1 MELGAQ
7 NNTQLITTSASAE
20 FIQPIAWALHKY
32 TAKALP
38 SLHTPASSGNDGK
51 KGVVEQEM
59 KLRCKPG
66 DLALII
72 HDEVSC
78 RENIGKLVKVA
89 GPLGY
94 NQRLK
99 KQCWLIEPVK
109 AEMWHYVTFT
119 GKHYSRILTFAGEAE
134 HPDAWLFPIDPNL
147 WSQDEFGKE
156 NTLQSQHDFAT
167 EAA

>member
-1 MELGAQ
+1 M
-7 NNTQLITTSASAE
+7 
-20 FIQPIAWALHKY
+20 
-32 TAKALP
+32 AKALP
-38 SLHTPASSGNDGK
+38 SLHTPASFGNGGTT
-51 KGVVEQEM
+51 GVMEQEM

-72 HDEVSC
+72 HDEDSC
-78 RENIGKLVKVA
+78 QENIGKLVKVA

-109 AEMWHYVTFT
+109 AEMWQCVTVNGIHYARNV
-119 GKHYSRILTFAGEAE
+119 TFAGEAE
-134 HPDAWLFPIDPNL
+134 HPDAWLLPIYPNL
-147 WSQDEFGKE
+147 CNQDEVGKK
-156 NTLQSQHDFAT
+156 TLQSQHELAT